1 MKLDPHKLALEKI
14 AAGQEGSDSPL
25 EGELEIN
32 REIHPLLG
40 CEVQLN
46 DYADE
51 ELRQSAAKVTGV
63 IFRKAWNPPQ
73 IAGLEVEVEG
83 KVIQVPKSSVWIDR
97 KYVEDVHLDSRKA
110 QIIQEALAHW
120 SVQRNYYGPSW
131 NGVEAFNF
139 ELAKVADVAHVE
151 AAGWYKY
158 GTSLRPD
165 MDGKNWRL
173 CIPDDDRWVTVNCHS
188 ILHDSVWTL
197 STTTYS
203 TREVFGA
210 KPAGSDD
217 HWHRTLM
224 WTLAV
229 AQSLATDGYTYDEVI
244 KRYIWRLSQIPELRR
259 MAREIL
265 PGVIEAY
272 RDTTGDGA
280 PRLPGFSIGMS
291 HVRLQP
297 NTVGRHEPPD
307 EYHTLK
313 SIITIA
319 PEAASDPEYLRHIVT
334 HELIHYVLGTVCD
347 SETHD
352 DLFNDIA
359 VKVKLPTEYRD

>member
-14 AAGQEGSDSPL
+14 AAGVGEPDSPL
-25 EGELEIN
+25 VVDPEKGIERDHALVGETIQVNEHATEGLEP
-32 REIHPLLG
+32 H
-40 CEVQLN
+40 
-46 DYADE
+46 
-51 ELRQSAAKVTGV
+51 RQAEAQVTGV
-63 IFRKAWNPPQ
+63 VCKGSEV
-73 IAGLEVEVEG
+73 AGLEVEIDGVL
-83 KVIQVPKSSVWIDR
+83 VLAPKKDFWIDR
-97 KYVEDVHLDSRKA
+97 KYIEDIHIDSSLA
-110 QIIQEALAHW
+110 QSVKQAVSHW
-120 SVQRNYYGPSW
+120 SVQRDYYGPSW

-139 ELAKVADVAHVE
+139 ELAKACEVAHVE

-158 GTSLRPD
+158 DTSLRSD
-165 MDGKNWRL
+165 MDGKDWRL
-173 CIPDDDRWVTVNCHS
+173 CIPDDDGWVAVNCHS
-188 ILHDSVWTL
+188 LLHDSVWTL
-197 STTTYS
+197 STTVYS
-203 TREVFGA
+203 TREIFGA

-272 RDTTGDGA
+272 QDTTGDGT

-291 HVRLQP
+291 HVRLRP

-307 EYHTLK
+307 ESHPK

-319 PEAASDPEYLRHIVT
+319 PEAATDPEYLRNIVT

-347 SETHD
+347 SESHS